1 MIKKIYRP
9 CGSYEIDEW
18 DSEEVTVDGIIYDVN
33 CHYIGWGSRGNQFDG
48 EDEICELIIESA
60 RYEETDD
67 EIELTDEIKND
78 KELKQKII
86 DEIYS

>member
-1 MIKKIYRP
+1 MIKRP
-9 CGSYEIDEW
+9 CGSHEIDEW
-18 DSEEVTVDGIIYDVN
+18 DSEEVTVDGIIYDVK
-33 CHYIGWGSRGNQFDG
+33 CHYVGWSSRWNQFEG
-48 EDEICELIIESA
+48 EDEISEMIIESA

-67 EIELTDEIKND
+67 EIELTDEVKND